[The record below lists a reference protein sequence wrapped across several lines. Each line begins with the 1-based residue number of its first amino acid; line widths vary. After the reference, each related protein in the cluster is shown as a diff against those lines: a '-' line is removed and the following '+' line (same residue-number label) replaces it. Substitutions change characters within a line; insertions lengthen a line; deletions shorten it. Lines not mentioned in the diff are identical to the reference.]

1 MRAENSA
8 AKRELRIGPS
18 VMSSRPIPPGPPQD
32 TPGIYPERTSPC
44 RSGRSEALFGRQPTS
59 NSAGGTDGAHFGGR
73 WGRKIRVEGLR
84 RPDQGVSHHRMV
96 QQRRLVERM
105 KQFGPQIVENG
116 TPGARRSVWQKLR
129 AGSGWRE
136 CKYAYVG
143 CSGKL
148 LYKKYVDLCAYA
160 QGFGSLFI
168 YALM

>member
-1 MRAENSA
+1 MAENSA

-18 VMSSRPIPPGPPQD
+18 VMISRPIPPGPPQD

-44 RSGRSEALFGRQPTS
+44 RSGRSEALFGRPLTS
-59 NSAGGTDGAHFGGR
+59 NSAGGTDGVHCGGR

-116 TPGARRSVWQKLR
+116 TPGAWRSVWQKLR

-148 LYKKYVDLCAYA
+148 LYIYKY
-160 QGFGSLFI
+160 I
-168 YALM
+168 PT